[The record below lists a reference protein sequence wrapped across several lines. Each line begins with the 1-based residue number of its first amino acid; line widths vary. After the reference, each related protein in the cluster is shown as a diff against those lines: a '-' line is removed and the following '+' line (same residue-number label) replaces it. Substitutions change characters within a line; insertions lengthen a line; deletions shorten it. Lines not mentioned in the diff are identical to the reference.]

1 MRMSAAARI
10 EEEVCVSRKAEEPFG
25 KKISSL
31 REEKGLTLEALSR
44 QTGYP
49 VDVLQEVEEG
59 KIAPPVA
66 LVLQL
71 GRTFKVDIERLQAG
85 QEKEADA
92 KKRRA
97 RSHKKRVASYAYSPL
112 TKAGEEKHLRAY
124 RVTID
129 PQTDHKGVEYHHE
142 GEEFVYVLEGKL
154 TIQVG
159 QNTSVLKKGESILFN
174 SSLHHK
180 LSNPAKEKAELIV
193 VIYIP

>member
-1 MRMSAAARI
+1 M
-10 EEEVCVSRKAEEPFG
+10 SRKAEQPFG
-25 KKISSL
+25 KRIRSL
-31 REEKGLTLEALSR
+31 REEKGLTLDALSR

-49 VDVLQEVEEG
+49 VDVLEDVEEG
-59 KIAPPVA
+59 RIAPPVA

-71 GRTFKVDIERLQAG
+71 GRTFKVDSERLQAG

-97 RSHKKRVASYAYSPL
+97 KSHKKRVASYAYSPL
-112 TKAGEEKHLRAY
+112 TRPGEEKHLRAY

-142 GEEFVYVLEGKL
+142 GEEFVYVLDGRL
-154 TIQVG
+154 NIQVG
-159 QNTSVLKKGESILFN
+159 QNTSVLRKGESILFD

-180 LSNPAKEKAELIV
+180 LSNPAREKAELIV